1 MFEKDK
7 QFAEGYTVDKC
18 QSLDYTVKLT
28 AESMSLIVDNLD
40 TSS

>member
-1 MFEKDK
+1 MQRVK

-18 QSLDYTVKLT
+18 QSLDYAVKLT

-40 TSS
+40 ISS